1 MQTPSTTGPLPFE
14 ALAQLDEAAFMDR
27 FAGVVEH
34 SAWVVARAWQRRPF
48 ASREALLTAMTTTI
62 REASTAEKLA
72 LLDRHPEL
80 AGREALTGTM
90 TTESNAEQGRLGLM
104 ALSRVELDRLTELN
118 RRYRERFGFPFVVAL
133 RLHATLA
140 SVFDSFEQRLQS
152 SPEQELEAALGQVFE
167 VMRGRL
173 AVCLQENPSHNPAL
187 SPV

>member
-1 MQTPSTTGPLPFE
+1 MSIPATVSPLPS
-14 ALAQLDEAAFMDR
+14 LDTAAFRRQVAGLVDPEQRQGPAEAAS
-27 FAGVVEH
+27 VKE
-34 SAWVVARAWQRRPF
+34 
-48 ASREALLTAMTTTI
+48 TA
-62 REASTAEKLA
+62 KDFCLA
-72 LLDRHPEL
+72 LCEL
-80 AGREALTGTM
+80 FGTR
-90 TTESNAEQGRLGLM
+90 A
-104 ALSRVELDRLTELN
+104 ELDRLTELN